1 MRTTNPS
8 IRNLQNYCH
17 GEDMVVGSEKTA
29 TYLGV
34 ALKGFFMLGVA
45 FLSAILTAYLAFTA
59 SITLV
64 GGLLAGASILAL
76 VFAILASFFPN
87 TVKVTGTLY
96 AVCEGA
102 LVGFVSAL
110 ANAFGFG
117 GAVTAALFSTLI
129 TFGVMLALYATGV
142 VKVGRGLR
150 NFLFVASISIVLT
163 NLVGL
168 ILGLI
173 FPRLWVLFYGNG
185 FLPLLCSLVMIL
197 LASGFLLV
205 DLDNVARI
213 VDTGMNKQYEWN
225 AAYGLV
231 VTLIWLYM
239 EFLRFFI
246 LIFGRKRR

>member
-1 MRTTNPS
+1 
-8 IRNLQNYCH
+8 
-17 GEDMVVGSEKTA
+17 MVVGSEKTA

-110 ANAFGFG
+110 ANAFGFASVG
-117 GAVTAALFSTLI
+117 IVEYLI
-129 TFGVMLALYATGV
+129 AIG
-142 VKVGRGLR
+142 
-150 NFLFVASISIVLT
+150 
-163 NLVGL
+163 
-168 ILGLI
+168 LGLTVI
-173 FPRLWVLFYGNG
+173 PIVE
-185 FLPLLCSLVMIL
+185 LV
-197 LASGFLLV
+197 
-205 DLDNVARI
+205 
-213 VDTGMNKQYEWN
+213 K
-225 AAYGLV
+225 
-231 VTLIWLYM
+231 
-239 EFLRFFI
+239 FI
-246 LIFGRKRR
+246 QRKRRAV